1 MEHFVDYNQ
10 LLKRMGKAGEKVNR
24 RLNNERR
31 KRNIASFVN
40 YLSGIVASRSDDNL
54 LFLTTAATRL
64 TDYSGKAAKAAL
76 FGKKK

>member
-24 RLNNERR
+24 RLNTERR

-54 LFLTTAATRL
+54 LFLTAATRL